1 VEGDLEACPA
11 ERADGGD
18 GSAAFSLGDDG
29 VRCGGALR
37 AGKRTVRVGHA
48 GPAPEPSVPAFE
60 LDPLSF
66 RKYTRTGGPWR
77 AGLVHL
83 TPFFLCDSILR
94 VS

>member
-37 AGKRTVRVGHA
+37 AGKRNCAGGPRWA
-48 GPAPEPSVPAFE
+48 GP
-60 LDPLSF
+60 
-66 RKYTRTGGPWR
+66 
-77 AGLVHL
+77 
-83 TPFFLCDSILR
+83 
-94 VS
+94 